1 VTVHVE
7 VVIPHGRADC
17 EQRRAVRTHVL
28 SSYVRS
34 HPGWSVRLAPCPT
47 RRWSKGAAANPVI
60 AGGRAEVVI
69 LADADSIV
77 PALPLTAAVT
87 AATRTGWAVPHT
99 RVQRMSQDDTGRVL
113 AGQRGIPASLECER
127 PALAGGGIVV
137 ATRQAWET
145 VNGIDPRF
153 FGWGGEDQALGMAL
167 THLVGQPWTPPAPVI
182 LWHLWH
188 PSGPRTATDQSKQLW
203 RRYKTARQSP
213 DMMRDLVK
221 EW

>member
-1 VTVHVE
+1 VNVE

-17 EQRRAVRTHVL
+17 EQRQAVRAHVAA
-28 SSYVRS
+28 SYVRC
-34 HPGWSVRLAPCPT
+34 HPSWSVRLAGCPT

-60 AGGRAEVVI
+60 CASRADVVI
-69 LADADSIV
+69 LADADSTIASQ
-77 PALPLTAAVT
+77 ALAAAVI
-87 AATRTGWAVPHT
+87 AAARTGWAVPHT
-99 RVQRMSQDDTGRVL
+99 RVQRIGQDDTARIL
-113 AGQRGIPASLECER
+113 AGQRGIPTSPDGER
-127 PALAGGGIVV
+127 PALPGGGIVV
-137 ATRQAWET
+137 ATRQAWQT
-145 VNGIDPRF
+145 VNGVDPRF

-203 RRYKTARQSP
+203 RRYKTARCSP